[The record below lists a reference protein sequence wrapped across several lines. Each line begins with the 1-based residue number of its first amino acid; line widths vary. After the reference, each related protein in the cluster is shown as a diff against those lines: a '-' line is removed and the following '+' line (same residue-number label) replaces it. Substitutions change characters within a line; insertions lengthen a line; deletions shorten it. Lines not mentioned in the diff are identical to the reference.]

1 MMLHEPEEQ
10 GIADP
15 QGRTMLDLPL
25 LTRDDDTWEQ
35 FQGANIVG
43 DTALR
48 GMIHTLTC
56 IIPMVLL

>member
-10 GIADP
+10 VTEVP
-15 QGRTMLDLPL
+15 QGRTTLDLPL

-43 DTALR
+43 DAALR
-48 GMIHTLTC
+48 GRNKTTKQAGFSC
-56 IIPMVLL
+56 T